1 MTDIVKVAI
10 ERAIAEFMA
19 EASDEE
25 RALPAV
31 QFLANRGDLLAGAI
45 LAALSRTDAGGEI
58 GEIASLA
65 QQVLSIPWLRYS
77 PDDGHSIVGSDL
89 PDRLATLILQSP
101 DSRGDVALREAATFL
116 LNRLEQLEFVDM
128 DALSRDFYGHVD
140 PAMGRLR
147 AALSDDRRS

>member
-1 MTDIVKVAI
+1 MTDIVKVEDLF
-10 ERAIAEFMA
+10 ERVR
-19 EASDEE
+19 E
-25 RALPAV
+25 RLT
-31 QFLANRGDLLAGAI
+31 RGGDREGDYQLGCDVI
-45 LAALSRTDAGGEI
+45 DTIRAALSRTDAGGEI

-116 LNRLEQLEFVDM
+116 LWQYDRKGPIADSIEAWE
-128 DALSRDFYGHVD
+128 A
-140 PAMGRLR
+140 LR